1 MPPFSQTKILNI
13 PWPSI
18 SQNQKTHPEGG
29 KDTVQS
35 VLLFLKTLQ
44 EDFIKRLPWAQGSF
58 PLGMLSSFLALTPGR
73 KKKKK
78 HTKNKN
84 TTAKQQLAFILC
96 SELWKYFHT
105 QLEGCK
111 EKLLNGLMPCWQT
124 RPLSRVHRNGGHRW
138 QHRDSQRHSMREWTL
153 RSAVMPAPAL
163 ITLHT
168 AHSPHGNAGR
178 KAEWSVSGFSKLQPG
193 AKCGPW
199 LVTVNKS
206 VLEHSHT
213 HSFTV
218 YGCFPAT
225 TTALS
230 RSWNRGVVPTML
242 KLLFGPLQNVFVNPN
257 LRDTYEEGSRPL
269 SYWLAGPRR
278 KHVST
283 LL

>member
-1 MPPFSQTKILNI
+1 MTLYITKSKN
-13 PWPSI
+13 PSRRGERHCPI
-18 SQNQKTHPEGG
+18 SSAFTQNSTGRFHKEAALGPGVISSG
-29 KDTVQS
+29 NAFLFPCPDTR
-35 VLLFLKTLQ
+35 K
-44 EDFIKRLPWAQGSF
+44 E
-58 PLGMLSSFLALTPGR
+58 

-178 KAEWSVSGFSKLQPG
+178 KAEWSVSGVSKLQPG